1 MLRIGRSKNNDIVT
15 PPNEK
20 SVSGSHAFLSIED
33 GRLVI
38 IDNYST
44 NGVYVNGRRIPPG
57 QSTPVL
63 PNSDI
68 LLGDYRFVVNEK
80 DPKINSLNSS
90 VGQGLDDCKLM
101 IGRSADNHLVIGEPD
116 VSKHH
121 AEIFSS
127 NGRLFIKDCS
137 TNGTFLNSIE
147 NKIPTSQITS
157 LQPADTIYIASHA
170 LPPEKWYGL
179 LRRLGG
185 KGAIRPV
192 VAEGFEATS
201 QPQHYVKALVSDV
214 KAEVTIGRRKD
225 NDIVIA
231 EPTISSHHARIL
243 RKGEKFIIEDL
254 GSTNGTF
261 INGKRLRDA
270 AEITAQSDIRL
281 ANQQLYVDFS
291 KLQQNQLGVM
301 TDGSI
306 HLDVNDLVYQIP
318 NRRNHGKMLRLL
330 DEVSL
335 SVNPG
340 EMLAIMGPSGSG
352 KTTLLYFLIGS
363 MSPTTG
369 GIYYN
374 GKNLSKNFDS
384 FRTAIGYVSQDDIL
398 YPQLTVFESLYY
410 TCKLRLPPETSD
422 DDIKQRIDQV
432 LQDLGFNIHIPEM
445 DIRHRRIG
453 SPEQKVLS
461 GGQRKRINVAQEL
474 ITNPKILFLDEPT
487 SGLAAK
493 DAKELIKLLKVLSER
508 DRVAVILTIHQP
520 SYELFSMFSNTLLLS
535 PGGIQAYFGSAVPGA
550 FDYLQLNKHN
560 PDDLLD
566 KVDVPFPENQQLKK
580 RYRQSPYYQ
589 TFITNRQKS
598 RAQTQEIEQKDWRRP
613 GIRQFLTLTARNF
626 KLKWKDIWG
635 GTGILLLQAPIIA
648 FLVFVALNNT
658 KSQVEQTKVLFLL
671 IISAIWFGCNNS
683 AREIVA
689 ERLIYSRERMVNL
702 KIPSYFLSK
711 LVIMIIICGFQC
723 LVLLA
728 CNYGPCNL
736 PGSFLSLYGVLLL
749 TALSAACM
757 GLFLSAIVK
766 TNEAAIGMVPILL
779 LPQVILAGM
788 LVKLGTNKL
797 IDLLAK
803 LTISRWSYEALLNI
817 SFPEVLASNIIP
829 RQEGT
834 FIEYLGFAENRLGMD
849 SFVLVWITCFF
860 LMGSFLLLYLRDN
873 HK

>member
-1 MLRIGRSKNNDIVT
+1 
-15 PPNEK
+15 
-20 SVSGSHAFLSIED
+20 
-33 GRLVI
+33 
-38 IDNYST
+38 
-44 NGVYVNGRRIPPG
+44 
-57 QSTPVL
+57 
-63 PNSDI
+63 
-68 LLGDYRFVVNEK
+68 LL
-80 DPKINSLNSS
+80 
-90 VGQGLDDCKLM
+90 
-101 IGRSADNHLVIGEPD
+101 
-116 VSKHH
+116 
-121 AEIFSS
+121 
-127 NGRLFIKDCS
+127 
-137 TNGTFLNSIE
+137 
-147 NKIPTSQITS
+147 
-157 LQPADTIYIASHA
+157 
-170 LPPEKWYGL
+170 
-179 LRRLGG
+179 
-185 KGAIRPV
+185 
-192 VAEGFEATS
+192 
-201 QPQHYVKALVSDV
+201 
-214 KAEVTIGRRKD
+214 
-225 NDIVIA
+225 
-231 EPTISSHHARIL
+231 
-243 RKGEKFIIEDL
+243 
-254 GSTNGTF
+254 
-261 INGKRLRDA
+261 
-270 AEITAQSDIRL
+270 
-281 ANQQLYVDFS
+281 
-291 KLQQNQLGVM
+291 
-301 TDGSI
+301 
-306 HLDVNDLVYQIP
+306 
-318 NRRNHGKMLRLL
+318 
-330 DEVSL
+330 
-335 SVNPG
+335 
-340 EMLAIMGPSGSG
+340 
-352 KTTLLYFLIGS
+352 
-363 MSPTTG
+363 
-369 GIYYN
+369 
-374 GKNLSKNFDS
+374 
-384 FRTAIGYVSQDDIL
+384 
-398 YPQLTVFESLYY
+398 
-410 TCKLRLPPETSD
+410 
-422 DDIKQRIDQV
+422 
-432 LQDLGFNIHIPEM
+432 DLGFNIHIPEM

-520 SYELFSMFSNTLLLS
+520 SYELFSMFSNTLLLT
-535 PGGIQAYFGSAVPGA
+535 PGGIQAYFGSAVPGS
-550 FDYLQLNKHN
+550 FDYLQLDKHN

-626 KLKWKDIWG
+626 KLKWKDLWG

-658 KSQVEQTKVLFLL
+658 KNQVEQTKVLFLL

-689 ERLIYSRERMVNL
+689 EKLIYSRERMVNL

-711 LVIMIIICGFQC
+711 LVIMTILCGFQC
-723 LVLLA
+723 FVLLA
-728 CNYGPCNL
+728 CNYGSCNL

-803 LTISRWSYEALLNI
+803 LTISRWSYEAMLNI
-817 SFPEVLASNIIP
+817 SFPEVLASNIVP

-860 LMGSFLLLYLRDN
+860 LMSSFLLLYLRDN
-873 HK
+873 NK

>member
-1 MLRIGRSKNNDIVT
+1 MLQIGRGKNNDIVT

-20 SVSGSHAFLSIED
+20 SVSGSHAFLSVED

-57 QSTPVL
+57 QPTSVL
-63 PNSDI
+63 PSSKI
-68 LLGDYRFVVNEK
+68 LLGDYRFVINEK
-80 DPKINSLNSS
+80 DPKINALNSS
-90 VGQGLDDCKLM
+90 ASRGLDDCKLT
-101 IGRSADNHLVIGEPD
+101 IGRSTDNHLVIAEPD

-127 NGRLFIKDCS
+127 NGRLFIKDYS
-137 TNGTFLNSIE
+137 SNGTFLNSIE
-147 NKIPTSQITS
+147 NKIPTNQITP

-170 LPPEKWYGL
+170 LPPEKWYAI
-179 LRRLGG
+179 LRRVGEE
-185 KGAIRPV
+185 GAVRPV
-192 VAEGFEATS
+192 ITGGFEAAP
-201 QPQHYVKALVSDV
+201 QPQHYVKAIVSDA

-231 EPTISSHHARIL
+231 EPTISGHHARIL
-243 RKGEKFIIEDL
+243 RKGKKFIIEDL

-261 INGKRLRDA
+261 VNGKRLRDA

-281 ANQQLYVDFS
+281 ANQQLYIDFS

-318 NRRNHGKMLRLL
+318 NRRNHGKLMRLL

-363 MSPTTG
+363 MSPTSG
-369 GIYYN
+369 GVYYN
-374 GKNLSKNFDS
+374 GKNLSKNYDS

-432 LQDLGFNIHIPEM
+432 LLDLGFNIYIPEM

-453 SPEQKVLS
+453 NPEQKVLS

-508 DRVAVILTIHQP
+508 DRVTVILTIHQP
-520 SYELFSMFSNTLLLS
+520 SYELFSMFSNTLLLT

-550 FDYLQLNKHN
+550 FDYFQLNKHN

-589 TFITNRQKS
+589 TFITDRQKS
-598 RAQTQEIEQKDWRRP
+598 RAQTPEIEQKDWRRP

-626 KLKWKDIWG
+626 KLKWKDLWG

-648 FLVFVALNNT
+648 FLVFIALNNT

-689 ERLIYSRERMVNL
+689 ESLIYSRERMVNL
-702 KIPSYFLSK
+702 KIPSYFLAK
-711 LVIMIIICGFQC
+711 VVVMIVLCGLQC
-723 LVLLA
+723 LVLLT
-728 CNYGPCNL
+728 CNYSPCNL
-736 PGSFLSLYGVLLL
+736 PGSFSLLYGVLLL
-749 TALSAACM
+749 TALSASCM

-779 LPQVILAGM
+779 LPQVLLAGM

-817 SFPEVLASNIIP
+817 TFPDVLASNIIP

-860 LMGSFLLLYLRDN
+860 LMGSFVLLYLRDN